1 MRPIRIAAMTAALAV
16 LVAWSAGAM
25 ANPPVQPN
33 DAANP
38 PVQPN
43 DAAQAESGELASQ
56 ALGPGTYAVFKTNM
70 GVIICKLFDQLA
82 PATVENFIGLA
93 EGTKTFKDPKTG
105 QERRRPFYDGTLFH
119 RVISNFMIQGGDP
132 TGTGQGGPGYQIK
145 GEIRGSLRFDRPG
158 RLAMANAGSPDT
170 AGSQFFITH
179 GPKSYLN
186 GGYTIFGQVMKGQ
199 EVVNAIGR
207 VQTRGDRPIFD
218 IVLEKLTIER
228 VQ

>member
-1 MRPIRIAAMTAALAV
+1 MAAMLAVMVALAPV
-16 LVAWSAGAM
+16 VPAGTPLQSGENAQSASE
-25 ANPPVQPN
+25 QS
-33 DAANP
+33 
-38 PVQPN
+38 
-43 DAAQAESGELASQ
+43 AAQS
-56 ALGPGTYAVFKTNM
+56 LGPGTYAVFKTSM
-70 GVIICKLFDQLA
+70 GDIICKLFDKLT
-82 PATVENFIGLA
+82 PATVDNFIGLA
-93 EGTKTFKDPKTG
+93 EGTKTFKDPRNG
-105 QERRRPFYDGTLFH
+105 QETKRPYYDGTLFH

-132 TGTGQGGPGYQIK
+132 TGTGQGGPGFNIK
-145 GEIRGSLRFDRPG
+145 GEIRGSLKFDRPG

-207 VQTRGDRPIFD
+207 VQTRADRPIFD

-228 VQ
+228 VE

>member
-1 MRPIRIAAMTAALAV
+1 MRRIRITAITAALAG
-16 LVAWSAGAM
+16 LVAWSAGAA

-38 PVQPN
+38 TAQSN
-43 DAAQAESGELASQ
+43 EAAQSETGELASQ
-56 ALGPGTYAVFKTNM
+56 ALGPGTYAVFQTNM
-70 GVIICKLFDQLA
+70 GVIICKLFDRLA
-82 PATVENFIGLA
+82 PATVDNFIGLA
-93 EGTKTFKDPKTG
+93 EGTRTFKDPKTG
-105 QERRRPFYDGTLFH
+105 REVKRPYYDGTLFH
-119 RVISNFMIQGGDP
+119 RVIPNFMIQGGDP
-132 TGTGQGGPGYQIK
+132 TGTGQGGPGYEIK

-179 GPKSYLN
+179 GPKSYLD

-207 VQTRGDRPIFD
+207 VQTRSDRPLFN